1 MNLSRSLHVFLL
13 EIFDLFYWFLFF
25 KSFLKFTTFKIKSVI
40 MLRLFPCFFQLLEQ
54 QEKDGHWETRYF
66 LLLWLSIL
74 VLIPFH
80 LSRFDSGAASGGD
93 QTTPATLMSR
103 ILGSIKHNLI
113 IGDKCQDASA
123 FLSGKYRESPD
134 STVFA
139 PPGNRTIPK
148 TLLMGD

>member
-1 MNLSRSLHVFLL
+1 MYIGTLFRPNFANDYLSAFLL
-13 EIFDLFYWFLFF
+13 EIILIYFLVFIIQIL
-25 KSFLKFTTFKIKSVI
+25 SQTYHIQNQISNHVL
-40 MLRLFPCFFQLLEQ
+40 LGFFQLLEQ

-93 QTTPATLMSR
+93 QATPATLMSR

-123 FLSGKYRESPD
+123 FLSGM
-134 STVFA
+134 VFCYQ
-139 PPGNRTIPK
+139 NCSD
-148 TLLMGD
+148 LL